1 MREIVAADIGGTHVR
16 FAIAE
21 IAEGKV
27 SKLSEAVTLETAAY
41 ASLQRAWTAYAKRA
55 ERELP
60 DAVAISFAGPVH
72 GDVLKLTNN
81 PWVIRPAEIPSTLG
95 VKEWT
100 LINDF
105 SAVGHA
111 IVQMHSDHFSH
122 LCGPDIPLP
131 SDGVISVIGP
141 GTGLGVA
148 QVVRHKSHYRVNE
161 TEGGHIDFAPLD
173 ALEDRIVTH
182 LRKRYRRGS
191 VERVVSGPGLNN
203 IYEVL
208 RGLEGGAHRSY
219 EDAELWTAALAGT
232 DSLPS
237 AALDRFC
244 LSLGAV
250 AGDIALAQG
259 GNCVVIAGGIGLR
272 LINVLGKSGFSQRFT
287 AKGRFEGFMARI
299 PVKMMTHPQPGLLGA
314 AAAFAIEHGDR
325 NPIPLDVPPSRL
337 YASIR

>member
-1 MREIVAADIGGTHVR
+1 MGHLGEERAMKEIVTADIGGTHVR

-21 IAEGKV
+21 LAEGKV
-27 SKLSEAVTLETAAY
+27 AKLSEAVTLETADY
-41 ASLQRAWTAYAKRA
+41 ASLQRAWTAFGEQAGRP
-55 ERELP
+55 LP
-60 DAVAISFAGPVH
+60 NAVAISFAGPVH
-72 GDVLKLTNN
+72 GEVLKLTNN
-81 PWVIRPAEIPSTLG
+81 PWVIRPAQIPSSLG
-95 VKEWT
+95 VEDWT

-111 IVQMHSDHFSH
+111 IVNMGPENFSH
-122 LCGPDIPLP
+122 LCGPDEPLP
-131 SDGVISVIGP
+131 RDGVISVIGP

-148 QVVRHKSHYRVNE
+148 HVLRHGGRYWVNE

-173 ALEDRIVTH
+173 ALEDRIVAQ
-182 LRKRYRRGS
+182 LRKRYRRVS
-191 VERVVSGPGLNN
+191 AERVVSGPGLAN

-219 EDAELWTAALAGT
+219 EDADLWSAALDGT
-232 DSLPS
+232 DSLAV

-259 GNCVVIAGGIGLR
+259 GNAVVIAGGIGLR
-272 LINVLGKSGFSQRFT
+272 LVHTLGKSGFAQRFT
-287 AKGRFEGFMARI
+287 AKGRFEAFMSKI

-314 AAAFAIEHGDR
+314 AAAFAREHGE
-325 NPIPLDVPPSRL
+325 
-337 YASIR
+337 